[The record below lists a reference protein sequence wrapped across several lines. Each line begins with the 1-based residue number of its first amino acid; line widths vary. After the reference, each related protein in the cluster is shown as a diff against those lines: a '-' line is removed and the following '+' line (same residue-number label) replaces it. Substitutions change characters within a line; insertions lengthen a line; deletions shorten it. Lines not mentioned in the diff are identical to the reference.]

1 MKYEVGDLLYSND
14 FTSWYESGLHTIVEV
29 DSKDIHFPYRLQ
41 SPTGNKQWLSEA
53 SLEMCYTR
61 LPKVAGNPKV
71 TGEPMPAKTPSI
83 QTKLMELLLDE
94 LELHTHKDFEITY
107 VKDGKKVSVNVEE
120 VDPKEIVDDLL
131 IDGESV
137 KTGMYNDGKAVM
149 GIKIQNPFR

>member
-14 FTSWYESGLHTIVEV
+14 FTSWYESGLYTIVEV
-29 DSKDIHFPYRLQ
+29 DSKDIHFPYCLQ

-61 LPKVAGNPKV
+61 LPKV

-83 QTKLMELLLDE
+83 QTQLMELLLDE
-94 LELHTHKDFEITY
+94 LELHTHKDFEIAY
-107 VKDGKKVSVNVEE
+107 VKDGKKVSVSVEE

>member
-1 MKYEVGDLLYSND
+1 MKYEVGDLLYYND
-14 FTSWYESGLHTIVEV
+14 FTSLFDSGLHTIVGV
-29 DSKDIHFPYRLQ
+29 DLQDTGLPYHLQ
-41 SPTGNKQWLSEA
+41 DPSGGKHWFSEE
-53 SLEMCYTR
+53 SLDNNFTR
-61 LPKVAGNPKV
+61 LPKVTGNPKV

-94 LELHTHKDFEITY
+94 LELHTHKDFEIAY
-107 VKDGKKVSVNVEE
+107 VKDGKKVSVSVED
-120 VDPKEIVDDLL
+120 VDTKEIVDDLL

>member
-1 MKYEVGDLLYSND
+1 MKYEVGDLLYYND
-14 FTSWYESGLHTIVEV
+14 FKSLFDSGLHTIVEV
-29 DSKDIHFPYRLQ
+29 DLQNTGLPYHLQ
-41 SPTGNKQWLSEA
+41 SPLGVKKWFSKE
-53 SLEMCYTR
+53 SLDNNFTR

-83 QTKLMELLLDE
+83 QTQLMELLLDE
-94 LELHTHKDFEITY
+94 LELHTHKDFEIAY
-107 VKDGKKVSVNVEE
+107 VKDGKKVSVSVEE